1 MKKTLNV
8 DNIFILFI
16 FITCT
21 YFETGSYK
29 IILPLIVIFKCENAD
44 TNKRPNYKNKPVQHE
59 LLAVKLF
66 MVLVYQMNFSR
77 AVAAENMYPTP

>member
-1 MKKTLNV
+1 M
-8 DNIFILFI
+8 
-16 FITCT
+16 
-21 YFETGSYK
+21 
-29 IILPLIVIFKCENAD
+29 IVIFKCENAD

-77 AVAAENMYPTP
+77 AVAAEKMYPTPWMDAFDAYSLVKATRETLSLEGFIVTVCSFA